1 MDLRTKRR
9 NVAGFTLIELLVVI
23 AIIAILAAILLPV
36 LSRAK
41 LKATEASCVN
51 NQKQIGAGTIMYVTD
66 NNDYIMPD
74 TAFNQKDYNGA
85 INDAGGFWGPPG
97 IAIWTTQASA
107 LKNVTDLLQSKT
119 NLLWQYAQNVG
130 IYHCPGDTRMT
141 LSVGS
146 GVGSFPDNIAW
157 AYDSYAKTDNFG
169 GGGKG
174 AEVPFKKM
182 AQVRRPSETF
192 AFVEQSDSRGYNWG
206 TFEMDCPTIGSITF
220 VDIFAMYHGDVN
232 TFCFADSHVEYHKWL
247 DPAIISV
254 GQLGAAGRAYDW
266 GSNPQPTTGDS
277 DYNYCLRHFLFQ
289 GNF

>member
-41 LKATEASCVN
+41 LKATEASCLN
-51 NQKQIGAGTIMYVTD
+51 NQKQIGEATIMYVTD
-66 NNDYIMPD
+66 FNDNIMPD
-74 TAFNQKDYNGA
+74 DAFKQA
-85 INDAGGFWGPPG
+85 NDAGGFWGPPDP
-97 IAIWTTQASA
+97 AIWISQATA
-107 LKNVTDLLQSKT
+107 LKNVTSDLQSKT
-119 NLLWQYAQNVG
+119 NLLWQYAENVG
-130 IYHCPGDTRMT
+130 IYHCPGDTRLT
-141 LSVGS
+141 LPIGT
-146 GVGSFPDNIAW
+146 GPNNYAW

-174 AEVPFKKM
+174 AEVPFTKM
-182 AQVRRPSETF
+182 SQVRRPSETF
-192 AFVEQSDSRGYNWG
+192 AFVEQSDSRGYNVG
-206 TFEMDCPTIGSITF
+206 SFEMDWTGPTSTTAF

-232 TFCFADSHVEYHKWL
+232 TFCFADGHVEYHKWL
-247 DPAIISV
+247 DPAVISV
-254 GQLGAAGRAYDW
+254 GQQGAEGKIYEW

-277 DYNYCLRHFLFQ
+277 DYNYCYRHWLYQ